1 MERDSFDLIIQA
13 VLKQKQLMERLV
25 DENWQLR
32 RQLADLREAR
42 GIFVDIDGRRFWLSA
57 QSSQIAPA
65 TTPPANA
72 PLHASSGTSDT
83 TSATNAS
90 PTIAIG
96 LIEPQQGEEEE
107 EESITSPTILQ
118 EGIDNAFCEQ
128 PTTPIERPLEKAE
141 CQEASK
147 EPEAVAQ

>member
-1 MERDSFDLIIQA
+1 MERDSFDLIIEA

-90 PTIAIG
+90 STRAIG
-96 LIEPQQGEEEE
+96 LMEPQQGEEEE
-107 EESITSPTILQ
+107 EESITSPSMLQ
-118 EGIDNAFCEQ
+118 EGIENAFCEQ
-128 PTTPIERPLEKAE
+128 PTTPIERSLKEAE
-141 CQEASK
+141 YQEAVT
-147 EPEAVAQ
+147 EPEVVAH

>member
-1 MERDSFDLIIQA
+1 MKRDSFDLIIQA

-42 GIFVDIDGRRFWLSA
+42 GIFVDIDGRRFWLCA

-65 TTPPANA
+65 TAPPAIA
-72 PLHASSGTSDT
+72 PLHPSSGTGDT
-83 TSATNAS
+83 TRATNTFPA
-90 PTIAIG
+90 TAID

-107 EESITSPTILQ
+107 EESITSPAILQ
-118 EGIDNAFCEQ
+118 EGIDNTFCEQ

-141 CQEASK
+141 CQEAAK
-147 EPEAVAQ
+147 EPEAVAR